1 MLDMATIHI
10 TRAEAVRD
18 IDALLEKA
26 AAGMEIVIESE
37 ASGPPLILERAYS
50 ETLGSKDSET
60 EAWLRRETDEG
71 LREADDPKAVWVS
84 NKEANAQALNLRA
97 EILARSEAKAS

>member
-37 ASGPPLILERAYS
+37 SSAPLLITGIAREVS
-50 ETLGSKDSET
+50 EPDDAKYI
-60 EAWLRRETDEG
+60 AWCRTQVVEG
-71 LREADDPKAVWVS
+71 LREADDPGTVWLS
-84 NKEANAQALNLRA
+84 E
-97 EILARSEAKAS
+97 EEMTARSLERQAQLLRRIEARAS

>member
-37 ASGPPLILERAYS
+37 TSVPLLITGIVS
-50 ETLGSKDSET
+50 EPTDAEYV
-60 EAWLRRETDEG
+60 AWCRTQVEEG
-71 LREADDPKAVWVS
+71 LREADDPSTVWISEEDV
-84 NKEANAQALNLRA
+84 A
-97 EILARSEAKAS
+97 AR